1 MKKSTKNKAIKIPK
15 KVFIILLLLFYWSW
29 LLYSTQPAT
38 DNNTY
43 GHKIFIED
51 IEVNYAYH
59 RGNDRIN
66 ITTAD
71 NSYVLFTNWRNEKK
85 TDTFVENLLLENDK
99 VSITVWKHTP
109 TTIRSLIKNGINVF
123 QIVDI
128 RTKNNIYF
136 DVSDFNS
143 NQKIERIC
151 GVIAG
156 VLLTLVVLIFNNLEL
171 TYKLLGKFKLKN
183 KK

>member
-1 MKKSTKNKAIKIPK
+1 MKKSAKNKTRKFSK
-15 KVFIILLLLFYWSW
+15 KVFIVLLLLFYWSW

-43 GHKIFIED
+43 KQKIFIED

-71 NSYVLFTNWRNEKK
+71 NSYVLFTNWRNEKR

-136 DVSDFNS
+136 DVSDFNN
-143 NQKIERIC
+143 NQSVERLC
-151 GVIAG
+151 GVIGGAFC
-156 VLLTLVVLIFNNLEL
+156 TVVILIFNNLEFAF
-171 TYKLLGKFKLKN
+171 KLLGKIKLKN

>member
-1 MKKSTKNKAIKIPK
+1 MKKSTKNKARKISK

-43 GHKIFIED
+43 KHKIFIED

-66 ITTAD
+66 ITAAD
-71 NSYVLFTNWRNEKK
+71 NSYILFANWRNEEK
-85 TDTFVENLLLENDK
+85 TNTFVEELISENNEI
-99 VSITVWKHTP
+99 SIIVWKHTP
-109 TTIRSLIKNGINVF
+109 TTIRSIVKNDLSVL
-123 QIVDI
+123 QIVDL
-128 RTKNNIYF
+128 RTKDNIYF
-136 DVSDFNS
+136 DVADFNN
-143 NQKIERIC
+143 NQSVERLC
-151 GVIAG
+151 GVIGGAFC
-156 VLLTLVVLIFNNLEL
+156 TVVILIFNNLEFAF
-171 TYKLLGKFKLKN
+171 KLLGKIKLKN